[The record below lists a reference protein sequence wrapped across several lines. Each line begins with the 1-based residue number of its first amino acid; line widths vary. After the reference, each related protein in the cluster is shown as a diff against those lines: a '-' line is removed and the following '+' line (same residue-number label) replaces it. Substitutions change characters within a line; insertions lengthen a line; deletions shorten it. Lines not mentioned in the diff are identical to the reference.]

1 MGIEFDKYL
10 GVHSQALLL
19 REKRATQLAT
29 NIANID
35 TPNYKAKDIDF
46 NHALSEAV
54 QHKRGPLDTTSNNH
68 VSFAR
73 ADLLASTKFRVPES
87 SSLDGNTVDKDV
99 EATVFAKNALDYQT
113 GLSFMNN
120 KLRYMMLA
128 IRGE

>member
-19 REKRATQLAT
+19 REKRTTQLAT

-46 NHALSEAV
+46 NRALADAV
-54 QHKRGPLDTTSNNH
+54 QHKRGPLDTTVANH
-68 VSFAR
+68 VGFGR
-73 ADLLASTKFRVPES
+73 ADLFATAKFRVPENA
-87 SSLDGNTVDKDV
+87 SLDGNTVDKDI